1 MVVYTNKKGTKFM
14 SVENSDDWD
23 INMDCLIEDGF
34 HFSFQ
39 ESFKSDLLELIVSL
53 PSSIRKGVANEL
65 RSSSYVLEA
74 YSDDEMLETFDDL
87 TFREI
92 GRIINY
98 LDSELDSKCWYS
110 WLVYGCSQGDVSY
123 VWIYSDKGLDIDP
136 NEKFVD
142 DKEADFLGEDWQEIL
157 SQVVYWPSV
166 NICECDKFG
175 NINGYGRVV
184 YGYYINGQA
193 LPLNESNDYY
203 LDEYMKKN
211 YGMEPAKLNLTTLY
225 MPQVQQTA

>member
-1 MVVYTNKKGTKFM
+1 M
-14 SVENSDDWD
+14 SVENTDDWE
-23 INMDCLIEDGF
+23 INLDWLIEDGF
-34 HFSFQ
+34 HFSFL
-39 ESFKSDLLELIVSL
+39 ESFKSDLLELIESL

-92 GRIINY
+92 GRVINY
-98 LDSELDSKCWYS
+98 LDRELDSKCWYS
-110 WLVYGCSQGDVSY
+110 WLVYGYSQGDVSY
-123 VWIYSDKGLDIDP
+123 VWIYSEEGLSSLDIDP

-142 DKEADFLGEDWQEIL
+142 DKEADFLGADWQETL
-157 SQVVYWPSV
+157 SQVVYGPSV
-166 NICECDKFG
+166 NICECDRFG
-175 NINGYGRVV
+175 NTKGYGRVV
-184 YGYYINGQA
+184 YGYSINGKA
-193 LPLNESNDYY
+193 LPLNESNDCY

-211 YGMEPAKLNLTTLY
+211 YGMELAKLNLTTLY

>member
-14 SVENSDDWD
+14 SVENTYDWGIHLD
-23 INMDCLIEDGF
+23 WLIEDGF

-39 ESFKSDLLELIVSL
+39 KSFKVDLLELIESL
-53 PSSIRKGVANEL
+53 PSSIRKGIANEL
-65 RSSSYVLEA
+65 RNSSHVFET

-98 LDSELDSKCWYS
+98 LDRELDSKCWYS

-136 NEKFVD
+136 NKKFVD
-142 DKEADFLGEDWQEIL
+142 DKEEDFLGADWQETL
-157 SQVVYWPSV
+157 SKVVYWPSV

-175 NINGYGRVV
+175 NTKGYGRVV
-184 YGYYINGQA
+184 YGYSINGQA
-193 LPLNESNDYY
+193 LPLNESNDCY

-211 YGMEPAKLNLTTLY
+211 YDMELAKLNLTTLY